1 MCVIYIILIQ
11 PLFVLLI
18 FCLLIPWQDE
28 NSKALWIH
36 HWIILQLVHPYFRPR
51 KGYDFREPYVPLK
64 DNGLNFIH
72 EKYLDFIMTTNDGEF
87 KDQYKKILGCPPPK
101 NLAYGIVW
109 KGAKIN

>member
-1 MCVIYIILIQ
+1 M
-11 PLFVLLI
+11 
-18 FCLLIPWQDE
+18 WQDD

-36 HWIILQLVHPYFRPR
+36 HWIVLQLVHPYFCPR
-51 KGYDFREPYVPLK
+51 RGYDFREPYVPLK

-72 EKYLDFIMTTNDGEF
+72 ENYLDFIITTNDGEF
-87 KDQYKKILGCPPPK
+87 KDQYEKTLRCPPPK